1 MLVTRLAKNSVPYL
15 RIKIDGV
22 PYPKIKS
29 RGDKQAPKRWTAAV
43 VAATGGLPKVK
54 DACLVR
60 VTYLIP
66 RRNVPKDIPYG
77 TDIDNLNKRFFD
89 ALSQTIFSE
98 AKGRDSCVIAL
109 EAMKVVVESD
119 SDAGAALEVLP
130 VQA

>member
-1 MLVTRLAKNSVPYL
+1 MPYL
-15 RIKIDGV
+15 RIKIFGI
-22 PYPKIKS
+22 PYAKAKS
-29 RGDKQAPKRWTAAV
+29 GGDKQAPKHWTDRV
-43 VAATGGLPKVK
+43 VAATKDSPKVK

-66 RRNVPKDIPYG
+66 RKNIPKDFPYG
-77 TDIDNLNKRFFD
+77 TDIDNLNKRFLD

-98 AKGRDSCVIAL
+98 AKGKDSCVIAL
-109 EAMKVVVESD
+109 EAMKVIVESD

>member
-1 MLVTRLAKNSVPYL
+1 MPYL
-15 RIKIDGV
+15 RIKIDGI
-22 PYPKIKS
+22 PYAKIKS
-29 RGDKQAPKRWTAAV
+29 RGDKQAPKRWTTAI
-43 VAATGGLPKVK
+43 VAATDGMPKVK

-66 RRNVPKDIPYG
+66 RRNVPKDFPYG

-98 AKGRDSCVIAL
+98 AKGKDSCVIAL

-119 SDAGAALEVLP
+119 SEAGATLEVLP
-130 VQA
+130 VQT